1 MITATEIRKGM
12 ILNLEGELYQVL
24 NFHHATPGNLR
35 GFVQTKL
42 RNLTSGTLRD
52 MRFRS
57 IDKVEKAY
65 LDSQEMS
72 YLYSDGE
79 SFHFMNNQTYEQVSL
94 DRERLGDAVDY
105 LKADTIITVDFFD
118 GKPVGIELPANVDL
132 TVTETTPAIRN
143 ATVSNV
149 NKPATTETGLVVQV
163 PPFVEEGDIIRVN
176 TATGEYVSRV

>member
-12 ILNLEGELYQVL
+12 ILNLEGDLYQVL
-24 NFHHATPGNLR
+24 NFHHSTPGNLR

-42 RNLTSGTLRD
+42 RNLTTGSLRD

-65 LDSQEMS
+65 LDSQQMS

-79 SFHFMNNQTYEQVSL
+79 NYYFMNNETFEQVNL

-105 LKADTIITVDFFD
+105 LKADTVITVDFFD
-118 GKPVGIELPANVDL
+118 GKPVGIEIPATVDL

-149 NKPATTETGLVVQV
+149 TKPATTETGRVVQV

-176 TATGEYVSRV
+176 TATGEYVSRA